1 MRQLKHISYSG
12 FTLFESDP
20 ETFYRRY
27 LADNRGPREPQNHY
41 MAVGSAFDAFVKADL
56 HKRFV
61 NDGDPKY
68 TREALFESQV
78 EPHNR
83 DRALKDGEDV
93 FQWYKKVGAYADLCE
108 DMRGCVDPRFEAELT
123 GEVTVSWMDGSILL
137 LGKPDVMFVTRTGA
151 RVVHDFKVQGYY
163 SKAPKSPSPG
173 YICLFPTREIHK
185 NAVVVKHK
193 GHNINGNAPLH
204 IHCTDWAEQL
214 SMYAWV
220 LGEHV
225 GSDYILSIDQICCNS
240 RDKNIRVAKH
250 SAICTDPWQ
259 RKLFQRLHRCWYACK
274 NGHVFLDMPYED
286 NLARIKVIEAEL
298 ASNPDE
304 TFRSFTNAP
313 PRIR

>member
-1 MRQLKHISYSG
+1 MRELKYISYSG

-20 ETFYRRY
+20 EIFYRRY
-27 LADNRGPREPQNHY
+27 LAENRPPRDPQNHY

-68 TREALFESQV
+68 TAEALFEAQV

-83 DRALKDGEDV
+83 DRARVDGMDV
-93 FQWYKKVGAYADLCE
+93 YEWYKKVGAYADLCE
-108 DMRGCVDPRFEAELT
+108 DMRGCVDPRFEADLT
-123 GEVTVSWMDGSILL
+123 GEVMVSWLDGTIQL
-137 LGKPDVMFVTRTGA
+137 LGKPDVMYVSRTGA

-185 NAVVVKHK
+185 NAVVVKYK
-193 GHNINGNAPLH
+193 GQRVNGNARLH
-204 IHCTDWAEQL
+204 TYCKDWAEQL

-240 RDKNIRVAKH
+240 QKKTIRVAKH
-250 SAICTDPWQ
+250 SAICSESWQ
-259 RKLFQRLHRCWYACK
+259 RDLFTRLHRCWYACK
-274 NGHVFLDMPYED
+274 NGHVFLNLTYED
-286 NLARIKVIEAEL
+286 NLAKIAAIDAEL
-298 ASNPDE
+298 KSNPDDL
-304 TFRSFTNAP
+304 FKSFTESAP
-313 PRIR
+313 RFR